1 MPIPVIIEETE
12 TIPETEDYSLDSE
25 SGMPPIFGRCP
36 VCNKPLFPR
45 NKRTGEMQ
53 APPVGRGYESRARC
67 GGCGTILHYAG
78 NGNWGVLKD
87 EDLTP
92 EDKEADLAGKD

>member
-1 MPIPVIIEETE
+1 M
-12 TIPETEDYSLDSE
+12 
-25 SGMPPIFGRCP
+25 
-36 VCNKPLFPR
+36 
-45 NKRTGEMQ
+45 
-53 APPVGRGYESRARC
+53 GRGYESRARC
-67 GGCGTILHYAG
+67 GGCGTILYYAG